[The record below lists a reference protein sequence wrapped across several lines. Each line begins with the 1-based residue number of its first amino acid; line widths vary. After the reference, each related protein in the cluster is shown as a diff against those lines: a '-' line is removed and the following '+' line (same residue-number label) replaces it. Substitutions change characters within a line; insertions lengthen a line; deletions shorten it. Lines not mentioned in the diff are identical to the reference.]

1 MLRGPEAVSPTALY
15 TGHVWVRGGLS
26 HPALATTEGRL
37 LFDALEPANWMSE
50 RFGGPTL
57 EGYLLA
63 RHRAIDAR
71 LVAAI
76 DAGRVSQV
84 LEVAAGL
91 SPRGWRFAERYGDRL
106 LYVEADL
113 PDMAGRK
120 RRALERIGSLG
131 PRHRVAELDVLRA
144 SGPGSLSELVGE
156 LDPAHGLAIVTEGLL
171 GYLDSVTVAELW
183 RRFAA
188 ALGGFRDGVYVSDL
202 HLGAAQGPAVR
213 AFRVALS
220 AFVRGRVHL
229 HFADADEAR
238 EALLSAGFTRA
249 EIHQAAAVARAA
261 DPGWHGRD
269 AGSGLAHII
278 EASTK

>member
-1 MLRGPEAVSPTALY
+1 VLRGPEAVSPTALY

-26 HPALATTEGRL
+26 HPALATTEGRF
-37 LFDALEPANWMSE
+37 LFDALEPANRVSE
-50 RFGGPTL
+50 LLGGPTL

-71 LVAAI
+71 LAAAI
-76 DAGRVSQV
+76 DAGRVGQV

-106 LYVEADL
+106 TYVEADL
-113 PDMAGRK
+113 PDMARRK
-120 RRALERIGSLG
+120 RGALERIGSLG
-131 PRHRVAELDVLRA
+131 PGHRVAELDVLRE
-144 SGPGSLSELVGE
+144 SGPQSLSALMGE
-156 LDPAHGLAIVTEGLL
+156 LDAGEGLAIVTEGLL
-171 GYLDSVTVAELW
+171 GYLDSATVTGLW
-183 RRFAA
+183 RRFAS
-188 ALGGFRDGVYVSDL
+188 ALAGFPHGIYVSDL

-213 AFRVALS
+213 VFRVALS

-229 HFADADEAR
+229 HFADAQDAR
-238 EALLSAGFTRA
+238 DALLRAGFAHA
-249 EIHQAAAVARAA
+249 EVHRAVALAHAA
-261 DPGWHGRD
+261 DPEWRGRD